1 MKYFIILFLAKEPS
15 TYSISSDSSSVSTD
29 DDLTHELESIW
40 KLKSS
45 KVTLS
50 QEIQK
55 KSFSSDDMLMQL
67 LVSHAVVDSRDF
79 KVLSFEE
86 FEALKQ
92 VGYSL
97 FFVFILRLIYLLYT
111 ELCKIKKSGTSLD
124 LEITI
129 GQKDTGNLTHIDAT
143 LVTHKP
149 LSRIGFDITR
159 RGTRGR

>member
-1 MKYFIILFLAKEPS
+1 
-15 TYSISSDSSSVSTD
+15 
-29 DDLTHELESIW
+29 
-40 KLKSS
+40 
-45 KVTLS
+45 
-50 QEIQK
+50 
-55 KSFSSDDMLMQL
+55 MQL
-67 LVSHAVVDSRDF
+67 LVSHAVVDSREF

-97 FFVFILRLIYLLYT
+97 FFFTDNLFINYIIYT

-129 GQKDTGNLTHIDAT
+129 GQKDTRNLTHIDAT
-143 LVTHKP
+143 LITHKP

-159 RGTRGR
+159 